1 MINKI
6 LRIRT
11 DQKKLSLIG
20 KKRIRSSFN
29 PKDDEIVFKVIFDQ
43 LSTKKEYENLLLRK
57 SKNSNRKKTIN
68 EIRYL
73 KNILKFFFNNE

>member
-1 MINKI
+1 VINKI